1 MIQSVLPHPPLNDV
15 EEINR
20 IKKLSE
26 YVARNGPEF
35 EEKVRL
41 KEVGNSAFSFLT
53 ASENP
58 AGIYS
63 SMCVSIY
70 THLHIYIFTHIYTYV
85 NKYIYMHKYTYI

>member
-63 SMCVSIY
+63 HAYI
-70 THLHIYIFTHIYTYV
+70 HIFAYIHM
-85 NKYIYMHKYTYI
+85 YIHT